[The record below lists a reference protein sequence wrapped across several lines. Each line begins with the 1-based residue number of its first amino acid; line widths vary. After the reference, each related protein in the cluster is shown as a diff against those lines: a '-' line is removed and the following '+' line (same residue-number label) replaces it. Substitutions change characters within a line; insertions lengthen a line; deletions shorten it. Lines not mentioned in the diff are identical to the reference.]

1 MNYKQSSSWNH
12 QLLLLL
18 FIIIL
23 AKIKVTLSH
32 KNVAGHCTQVVVASR
47 ALVKCQLYSST
58 AAAAAAQLGLCS
70 VVLKRRTEQHK
81 VHCIDH
87 SGECMGRAGR
97 QDACHVREL
106 AKGGLGTLSARDPL
120 TSSVQWRRN
129 EFESGGLHVRREFF
143 WPCPSTFLSFWWTL
157 SWWPVQFGQFLVC
170 CSTHGAPVPWSRHHW
185 LCVLYIGYRSNRN
198 AVLCCPQNLNKALKQ
213 KRKKRPRNVLAVSA
227 ISIWT
232 ALAAETF
239 RCFISR
245 IVRRL
250 TETKHFRRLET
261 KYVLLFYFNCAGTI
275 GRKRLRYRSNCGRY
289 SPVTDTSHY

>member
-1 MNYKQSSSWNH
+1 MHGTRRQAGRVSCPRVGKRRSWNLVSKRSSNELCAMASKRIWKWGVARPAGIFLAVPLH
-12 QLLLLL
+12 FFVVLVNAFVMASTVWSVSCLL
-18 FIIIL
+18 FY
-23 AKIKVTLSH
+23 
-32 KNVAGHCTQVVVASR
+32 SR
-47 ALVKCQLYSST
+47 C
-58 AAAAAAQLGLCS
+58 
-70 VVLKRRTEQHK
+70 
-81 VHCIDH
+81 
-87 SGECMGRAGR
+87 
-97 QDACHVREL
+97 
-106 AKGGLGTLSARDPL
+106 
-120 TSSVQWRRN
+120 
-129 EFESGGLHVRREFF
+129 
-143 WPCPSTFLSFWWTL
+143 
-157 SWWPVQFGQFLVC
+157 
-170 CSTHGAPVPWSRHHW
+170 PVPWSRHHW